1 MMEAVG
7 AGALTGAVKS
17 IPHIFQKIENWQNE
31 PEALQEMA
39 DSLLSGYRILSWAKP
54 HLPESELKGLV
65 NKLNDGVLLYQEAVR
80 GKREWENQSERGHSL
95 LSLRWILG
103 SYTPRLAKLREEI
116 LVEKLAAVKI
126 FEVFKEAPKDIK
138 KNDPLFMSL
147 EAHPLKLGEKV
158 FVWSDMA
165 KSDMAKTWNLGEVK
179 DILQGETTVHHNGKD
194 YGVGSVMIQLD
205 VAEDVMFLTPE
216 EITLQ
221 ICNQIRKVPQEQ
233 VNFSFKLE
241 NISSDLTEMIE
252 VLKSDVEAK
261 ASAAVRE
268 GIQKIMG
275 VVEQAFGPDISK
287 SFNVL
292 TGSIIVHAKLT
303 CRSGAALCKV
313 QSMCNSGV
321 FLETLSKMLDE
332 VESIKAVPE
341 DPIRALAL
349 GEPEVSGGE
358 AAVDKSAP
366 FTIEDKADLE
376 CVICHEWL
384 SITAGL
390 QCHHKFCM
398 KCLNDLF
405 GVKRDS
411 QCPVCRDHITVEPKF
426 LPGVDAQVN
435 MAIKNFYPEDL
446 GAYTKRVAEHKQY
459 LEDVFKKSEGR
470 DRPNAHG
477 LENYYLFIGN
487 PGAGKSAL
495 INAFLGKLEFASRH
509 RARGVTE
516 ILQAATSPAGVFLD
530 TPGLNDEKKRK
541 EAAQAISE
549 ALQKEG
555 FHRLFFVLDC
565 SGGRADPGDKA
576 LINLVIQACK
586 KVEGFRYSVIFN
598 KVKAK
603 TIARHRSDKEE
614 DKERSLEWQTDMF
627 SGLDKLPT
635 TYTFAIRREELDE
648 EDDVL
653 FEMPEDLRQWITDA
667 PQVLI
672 RREKADALEE
682 KNYENMIQMF
692 AKKIEDIRASF
703 EHQLREQQEI
713 VKKLM
718 EEKGQW
724 EKLQAQNTYPT
735 PKRAPSGILNLTS
748 RFSANDEKPQK
759 LCRFWVQHPQM
770 CKHGMECEFAHGVME
785 MKNPNRNTQGV
796 TRFHHT
802 GLVPTRMCW
811 YEPGTCTAG
820 LRCGFAHSKHEMQRR

>member
-1 MMEAVG
+1 MADSLG
-7 AGALTGAVKS
+7 SIAAALS
-17 IPHIFQKIENWQNE
+17 NIPHVLQVIKNWQNE

-39 DSLLSGYRILSWAKP
+39 DSLVSGYQVLSWAKP
-54 HLPESELKGLV
+54 VLPESELKGLV
-65 NKLNDGVLLYQEAVR
+65 NKLNDGVILYQEGVQ
-80 GKREWENQSERGHSL
+80 GKREWENESERGHSHRAL
-95 LSLRWILG
+95 KWILG
-103 SYTPRLAKLREEI
+103 SYTPRMAMLQQEILAEKEEI
-116 LVEKLAAVKI
+116 KSY
-126 FEVFKEAPKDIK
+126 EAFRKATKDINK
-138 KNDPLFMSL
+138 KDPLFVSP
-147 EAHPLKLGEKV
+147 EAHPLKVGEKV
-158 FVWSDMA
+158 LVWSDVA
-165 KSDMAKTWNLGEVK
+165 ETWNGGEVK
-179 DILQGETTVHHNGKD
+179 DILYGENAP
-194 YGVGSVMIQLD
+194 YGVGSVMIKLD
-205 VAEDVMFLTPE
+205 AKESVMFLTPE

-221 ICNQIRKVPQEQ
+221 ICNQIRKIPQEG
-233 VNFSFKLE
+233 VDFSFKLE
-241 NISSDLTEMIE
+241 NIKSGLTDMIKVMKSDLGEIPNP
-252 VLKSDVEAK
+252 
-261 ASAAVRE
+261 AVRA
-268 GIQKIMG
+268 GIQQIMG
-275 VVEQAFGPDISK
+275 MVEQALGHDIYGF
-287 SFNVL
+287 FNVQ
-292 TGSIIVHAKLT
+292 TGRIIVHAKLM
-303 CRSGAALCKV
+303 CRGGALLCKV
-313 QSMCNSGV
+313 QSMCKSGV
-321 FLETLSKMLDE
+321 FLQTSCKMLDE
-332 VESIKAVPE
+332 SESIKAVPE
-341 DPIRALAL
+341 DPIKAVAL

-358 AAVDKSAP
+358 AAVNRSAP
-366 FTIEDKADLE
+366 QTCLDIKDKEDLQCSICHDWLKIAAGLE
-376 CVICHEWL
+376 C
-384 SITAGL
+384 
-390 QCHHKFCM
+390 QHKFCM

-405 GVKRDS
+405 VVKSDS
-411 QCPVCRDHITVEPKF
+411 QCPMCRNHITIEPKL
-426 LPGVDAQVN
+426 LPELDAQVK
-435 MAIKNFYPEDL
+435 MAIENFYPEDL
-446 GAYTKRVAEHKQY
+446 EAHTKQVAEDKQY
-459 LEDVFKKSEGR
+459 LGDVFKKSEGR
-470 DRPNAHG
+470 DRLYATG

-516 ILQAATSPAGVFLD
+516 ILQSAISPAGIFLD

-541 EAAQAISE
+541 EAAKAISE